1 MKKYFK
7 YYAISWAIALVVFN
21 VITFTVTAETIGFG
35 AVTASF
41 WIGYAFI
48 SIAFI
53 GNLVCSLLFF
63 KEKNKSKVFLN
74 LPIITIS
81 YSALCVSLIVGA
93 VAMAVPAIPYWVGII
108 VDVLVLAFYAIAI
121 LKASAAADI
130 VSDIDKKIKTQTFFI
145 KSLTVD
151 AETLMARAKSDEI
164 KAEAKKIYEAIRYS
178 DPMSNDALAS
188 IETKIQNE
196 FNSFDNAVITD
207 DTDLVKS
214 IAEELLSLI
223 NERNKKCKLLK

>member
-7 YYAISWAIALVVFN
+7 YYAISWAIALIVFN
-21 VITFTVTAETIGFG
+21 VITFTVTAETVGFG

-48 SIAFI
+48 TIAFI
-53 GNLVCSLLFF
+53 GNLICSLLFF
-63 KEKNKSKVFLN
+63 KEENKNKVFLN

-93 VAMAVPAIPYWVGII
+93 VAMAVPSIPYWVGII

-164 KAEAKKIYEAIRYS
+164 KAEAKKVYEAIRYS
-178 DPMSNDALAS
+178 DPISNEALAG

-196 FNSFDNAVITD
+196 FNSFDNAVILD

-214 IAEELLSLI
+214 ISEELINLI

>member
-21 VITFTVTAETIGFG
+21 VITFTVTAETVGFEVV
-35 AVTASF
+35 AASF

-48 SIAFI
+48 TIAFI
-53 GNLVCSLLFF
+53 SNLICSLLFF
-63 KEKNKSKVFLN
+63 KEENKNKIFLN

-81 YSALCVSLIVGA
+81 YSALVVSLIVGA
-93 VAMAVPAIPYWVGII
+93 VAMAVPSIPYWVGII

-121 LKASAAADI
+121 LKASAAANI

-164 KAEAKKIYEAIRYS
+164 KAEAKKVYEAIRYS
-178 DPMSNDALAS
+178 DPMSSEALAS
-188 IETKIQNE
+188 IENKIQNE
-196 FNSFDNAVITD
+196 FNSFDNAVISD

-214 IAEELLSLI
+214 ISEELINLI

>member
-21 VITFTVTAETIGFG
+21 VITVTVTAETVGFE

-41 WIGYAFI
+41 WIGYVFI
-48 SIAFI
+48 TLAFI

-63 KEKNKSKVFLN
+63 KEENKNKVFLN

-93 VAMAVPAIPYWVGII
+93 VAMAVSSIPYWVGII
-108 VDVLVLAFYAIAI
+108 VDVLILAFYAIAI
-121 LKASAAADI
+121 LKASAAAEI

-151 AETLMARAKSDEI
+151 AETLIARAKSDEI
-164 KAEAKKIYEAIRYS
+164 KAEAKKVYEAIRYS
-178 DPMSNDALAS
+178 DPMSNEVLAS
-188 IETKIQNE
+188 VEAQITIKFNE
-196 FNSFDNAVITD
+196 FSQAVEDDSTD
-207 DTDLVKS
+207 ESKTKS
-214 IAEELLSLI
+214 AGLLILI
-223 NERNKKCKLLK
+223 NDRNKKCKLLK

>member
-21 VITFTVTAETIGFG
+21 VITFAVTAETIGFG

-48 SIAFI
+48 TIAFI
-53 GNLVCSLLFF
+53 GNLVCSLFFF
-63 KEKNKSKVFLN
+63 KEENKGKVFLN

-121 LKASAAADI
+121 LKASAAANI

-151 AETLMARAKSDEI
+151 AETLMARAKNDEI
-164 KAEAKKIYEAIRYS
+164 KAEVKKVYEAIRYS
-178 DPMSNDALAS
+178 DPMSNEALAS

-196 FNSFDNAVITD
+196 FNSFDNAVISD
-207 DTDLVKS
+207 DIDLVKS
-214 IAEELLSLI
+214 IAEELINLI
-223 NERNKKCKLLK
+223 NERNNKVRVLK

>member
-7 YYAISWAIALVVFN
+7 YYAISWAIALAVFN
-21 VITFTVTAETIGFG
+21 VITFTVTAETVGFED
-35 AVTASF
+35 VTASF
-41 WIGYAFI
+41 WIGYVFI
-48 SIAFI
+48 TIAFI

-63 KEKNKSKVFLN
+63 KEGNENKVFLN

-81 YSALCVSLIVGA
+81 YSALCASLVVGA
-93 VAMAVPAIPYWVGII
+93 VAMAVSAIPYWVGII

-151 AETLMARAKSDEI
+151 AETLMTRAKSDEI
-164 KAEAKKIYEAIRYS
+164 KAEAKKVYEAIRYS
-178 DPMSNDALAS
+178 DPMSNEALAG

-196 FNSFDNAVITD
+196 FNSFDNAVISD
-207 DTDLVKS
+207 DADLVKS
-214 IAEELLSLI
+214 ITEELVNLI
-223 NERNKKCKLLK
+223 DERNKKCKLLK